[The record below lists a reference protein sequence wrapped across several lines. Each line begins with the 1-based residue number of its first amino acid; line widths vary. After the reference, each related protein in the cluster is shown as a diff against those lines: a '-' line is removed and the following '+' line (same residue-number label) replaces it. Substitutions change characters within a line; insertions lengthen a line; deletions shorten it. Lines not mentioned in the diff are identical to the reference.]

1 MILNI
6 RKLCVGAKS
15 VEDLAEWQAGRLKDV
30 GSIGHTTRMWPK
42 RVEEI
47 LETGGSLYWVINRV
61 MRARQRIIGFEETFG
76 PGGGNGVED
85 SVEPV
90 ESTKPKC
97 RIVLDPEI
105 VLTEPWPHRP
115 FQGWRYLKADE
126 APPDLPEGATLG
138 DLPDD
143 LAITLREIGVV

>member
-6 RKLCVGAKS
+6 RKLCVGAES
-15 VEDLAEWQAGRLKDV
+15 VDDLAKWQADRLKAV

-42 RVEEI
+42 RREEV
-47 LETGGSLYWVINRV
+47 LETGGSIYWVINRV

-85 SVEPV
+85 SVDPGEAV
-90 ESTKPKC
+90 KPKC

-115 FQGWRYLKADE
+115 FQGWRYLKSED
-126 APPDLPEGATLG
+126 APPDLPAGTT
-138 DLPDD
+138 PDD
-143 LAITLREIGVV
+143 LPVDLAVALRDMGVV

>member
-1 MILNI
+1 MALNI
-6 RKLCVGAKS
+6 RKLCVGATS
-15 VEDLAEWQAGRLKDV
+15 VDDLAKWQAGRLKAV

-42 RVEEI
+42 RKEEV

-61 MRARQRIIGFEETFG
+61 MRARQRIIGFEETYG

-85 SVEPV
+85 SVDPGEAV
-90 ESTKPKC
+90 KPKC

-115 FQGWRYLKADE
+115 FQGWRYLKSED
-126 APPDLPEGATLG
+126 APPDLAAGTT
-138 DLPDD
+138 PDD
-143 LAITLREIGVV
+143 LPADLAVALREMGVV